1 MKRLRLVRRWK
12 KPARPA
18 PPPCG
23 PRPAQLDNPYGPCY
37 GRPPQLQPAAPEGAL
52 KGPLPHP
59 LRLSKKSRPADMCGW
74 TGHIQGN

>member
-18 PPPCG
+18 LPPCD

-37 GRPPQLQPAAPEGAL
+37 GRPRSFSQLRRKE
-52 KGPLPHP
+52 
-59 LRLSKKSRPADMCGW
+59 R
-74 TGHIQGN
+74 